1 MAQGDSQTRQ
11 KLDRMALE
19 EIIFRRAPMRRYTQ
33 DSPVLPDVWF
43 AYGANPGEQI
53 DLLLTPHRTS
63 SPGEVFKFVRE
74 RLESERETEYW
85 EARHGEEGL
94 AADLA
99 YSQSAVAGRFYFDE
113 LVRVLLPLAVW
124 ERSSSGSSELRAGGK
139 RKRPPTPRPLGTQ
152 WIGLQRL
159 GPKGR
164 TELAEDLIA
173 LEGGHALH
181 VAPELVW
188 MVRIVGTLQAAH
200 DGTLVEPPSPEE
212 EAGLRQQQARAIVD
226 AVVGL
231 LKGAPAAK
239 VPGRVIF
246 SISRNREASVAVW
259 RSVEAVKADAATRLF
274 NLSCTDLKWAI
285 LDSGID
291 ATHQALRLRDHN
303 EKKYGAAFQKDGT
316 TWQNRTRV
324 VATYDFTRIREL
336 LDPDRLAQ
344 GTYGPALAARL
355 QESEDR
361 DVQDLVLHLQSG
373 RYVDWD
379 LFAPLLEVPHDDR
392 YTPPEHDHGTH
403 VAGILAGDWLA
414 KESNGVIDHD
424 LIGVCRDIQLYDIR
438 VLDKDGRGDEFSII
452 AGLQFVRHLNAHKD
466 EVVVH
471 GVNLSLSIPHDVANY
486 ACGRTPVCDECDRLV
501 AAGVVMVVAAGNE
514 GYIEYLTSAGPTE
527 GYRNIS
533 ITDPGNAE
541 SVITV
546 GATHRYRPFTY
557 GVSYFSSRGPTGDG
571 RMKPDLVA
579 PGEKIWSAVPK
590 DNVRALDGTSM
601 AAPHVSGC
609 AALLMARHRELVGQP
624 ARVKQILSE
633 TCTDLGR
640 ERYFQGNGMVDVLR
654 AIQSV

>member
-1 MAQGDSQTRQ
+1 MEQGDSETRQ
-11 KLDRMALE
+11 KLERTTLE

-53 DLLLTPHRTS
+53 DLLLTPHRLS
-63 SPGEVFKFVRE
+63 SPGEVFSLVRA
-74 RLESERETEYW
+74 RLASERETDHW
-85 EARHGEEGL
+85 QTLHG
-94 AADLA
+94 ADSASADLA

-124 ERSSSGSSELRAGGK
+124 ERSSSGSSDRRAGSK
-139 RKRPPTPRPLGTQ
+139 TKRPRDAAPLGTQ

-164 TELAEDLIA
+164 ADLAEDLIA
-173 LEGGHALH
+173 LEEGRALTL
-181 VAPELVW
+181 APELVW
-188 MVRIVGTLQAAH
+188 MVRIVGTLQSAH
-200 DGTLVEPPSPEE
+200 EGTLVQPLPSEE
-212 EAGLRQQQARAIVD
+212 QADLQQQQAQ
-226 AVVGL
+226 AVVDGVVRL
-231 LKGAPAAK
+231 LDGAPAAK
-239 VPGRVIF
+239 AAGRVIF

-274 NLSCTDLKWAI
+274 NLSCTDLTWAI

-291 ATHQALRLRDHN
+291 ATHHAFRSRDPN
-303 EKKYGAAFQKDGT
+303 DKKYGDAFEKDGT
-316 TWQNRTRV
+316 RWQNRTRV

-336 LDPDRLAQ
+336 LDPDRLER
-344 GTYGPALAARL
+344 GTYGEALATRL
-355 QESEDR
+355 RETGQN
-361 DVQDLVLHLQSG
+361 VQDLVLHLQSG

-379 LFAPLLEVPHDDR
+379 LFAPLLVVPHDDR
-392 YTPPEHDHGTH
+392 YAPPEHDHGTH
-403 VAGILAGDWLA
+403 VAGILAGDWLT
-414 KESNGVIDHD
+414 KESKGAIDHD
-424 LIGVCRDIQLYDIR
+424 LVGVCPDIQLYDVR

-501 AAGVVMVVAAGNE
+501 SAGVVMVVAAGNE
-514 GYIEYLTSAGPTE
+514 GYIEYLTAAGPTE

-579 PGEKIWSAVPK
+579 PGEKIWSAAPK
-590 DNVRALDGTSM
+590 DNVRTLDGTSM

-624 ARVKQILSE
+624 VRVKQILCR

-640 ERYFQGNGMVDVLR
+640 ERYFQGNGMVDILR